1 MRCCCAPP
9 VPHARKGALWYAY
22 AKHFGKENDPILVWQ
37 AATRDMNATV
47 PQSYIDAHM
56 EEDPA
61 RASAEYLAQ
70 FRSDLEAF
78 VAA

>member
-1 MRCCCAPP
+1 M
-9 VPHARKGALWYAY
+9 
-22 AKHFGKENDPILVWQ
+22 LVWQ

-61 RASAEYLAQ
+61 RATAEYLAQ
-70 FRSDLEAF
+70 FRSDLEA
-78 VAA
+78 